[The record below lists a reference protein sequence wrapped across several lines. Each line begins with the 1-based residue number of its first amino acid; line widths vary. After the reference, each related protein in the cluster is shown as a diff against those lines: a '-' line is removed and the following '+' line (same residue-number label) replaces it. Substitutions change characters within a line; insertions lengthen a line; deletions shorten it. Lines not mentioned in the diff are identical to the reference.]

1 MNFNVS
7 GKNTPLF
14 RWLVV
19 CTALLVPFLLISWK
33 YIQGALG
40 ADESG
45 ITYIIF
51 IIFLYGFISSIWISI
66 YIGKEYQ
73 ELKKIRDSRNI
84 NKEKKGV
91 HKLFGQACSSIE
103 EGSQVDFETLLT
115 AYSAKRAGKIRSV
128 GATAS
133 ILITVGLLGTII
145 GLILTIDGISSVLG
159 AAGEN
164 YSDMVEGLNN
174 TVQGMGTAFYTTL
187 FGGLLGGVIL
197 KALSIENEK
206 AINNFT
212 ADCLELGE
220 LWIMPMSRALASKAA
235 SNLQNE
241 VLGLM
246 NTLRNLSDN
255 ISKTSETIEQNKVIM
270 DRQFANLVTEAKV
283 EMSQNLK
290 EGLNEM
296 TQGFDEI
303 VRTIE
308 VGHDPIKQKMSELS
322 DAIGNAASATTD
334 AVEETKNVQNKI
346 LDGRALELATKLNAA
361 AGLIEDFIQQEK
373 DVPKL
378 DSNLND

>member
-1 MNFNVS
+1 M
-7 GKNTPLF
+7 
-14 RWLVV
+14 
-19 CTALLVPFLLISWK
+19 
-33 YIQGALG
+33 
-40 ADESG
+40 
-45 ITYIIF
+45 
-51 IIFLYGFISSIWISI
+51 
-66 YIGKEYQ
+66 
-73 ELKKIRDSRNI
+73 
-84 NKEKKGV
+84 
-91 HKLFGQACSSIE
+91 
-103 EGSQVDFETLLT
+103 
-115 AYSAKRAGKIRSV
+115 
-128 GATAS
+128 
-133 ILITVGLLGTII
+133 
-145 GLILTIDGISSVLG
+145 LG

-308 VGHDPIKQKMSELS
+308 EGQEPKKQKNSE
-322 DAIGNAASATTD
+322 
-334 AVEETKNVQNKI
+334 
-346 LDGRALELATKLNAA
+346 
-361 AGLIEDFIQQEK
+361 
-373 DVPKL
+373 
-378 DSNLND
+378 

>member
-1 MNFNVS
+1 M
-7 GKNTPLF
+7 
-14 RWLVV
+14 
-19 CTALLVPFLLISWK
+19 
-33 YIQGALG
+33 
-40 ADESG
+40 
-45 ITYIIF
+45 
-51 IIFLYGFISSIWISI
+51 
-66 YIGKEYQ
+66 
-73 ELKKIRDSRNI
+73 
-84 NKEKKGV
+84 
-91 HKLFGQACSSIE
+91 
-103 EGSQVDFETLLT
+103 
-115 AYSAKRAGKIRSV
+115 
-128 GATAS
+128 
-133 ILITVGLLGTII
+133 ITVGLLGTII

-220 LWIMPMSRALASKAA
+220 LWIMPMSRALASKVA

-246 NTLRNLSDN
+246 NTLRKLSDN

-346 LDGRALELATKLNAA
+346 LDGRALELATKLNSA

-373 DVPKL
+373 DIPKS